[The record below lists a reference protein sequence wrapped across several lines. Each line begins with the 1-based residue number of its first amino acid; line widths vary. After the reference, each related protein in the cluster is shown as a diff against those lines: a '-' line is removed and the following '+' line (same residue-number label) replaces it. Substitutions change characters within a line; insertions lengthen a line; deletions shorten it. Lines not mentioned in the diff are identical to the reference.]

1 MRYEILKISSPRYF
15 GKESDELTEVV
26 DTIGPPQDAYAEVD
40 RLAALP
46 KDPNSNMLVRYSYR
60 PIGG

>member
-1 MRYEILKISSPRYF
+1 MKYEILKISSHRF
-15 GKESDELTEVV
+15 FDNGLDDKVEVI
-26 DTIGPPQDAYAEVD
+26 DTIGAPQDAYAEVD
-40 RLAALP
+40 RLSALP